1 MASLAA
7 RIKDDNTCGPDY
19 RAQNPLVLQ
28 AYNGLLAYPLLYK
41 AGCLQDN
48 SSSSSS
54 PSNSS
59 LGGGGGDESA
69 GNNSAG
75 GYCFASAITNAL
87 SPSDSYIYYLPLG
100 VSLPG
105 GARTSCSQC
114 LKDTMAVF
122 RQGAR
127 DANQPVSATYVDA
140 AQQIDLGCGP
150 VFVNAT
156 VPEKA
161 GKSGAGRGGM
171 DGRVGMW
178 GVGVAVVVAV
188 VVGGVL

>member
-7 RIKDDNTCGPDY
+7 QIKADSTCGPDY

-48 SSSSSS
+48 SSSPSSS
-54 PSNSS
+54 SSSNSS
-59 LGGGGGDESA
+59 GSGSDGSS
-69 GNNSAG
+69 GNSG

-105 GARTSCSQC
+105 GARPSCNQC

-122 RQGAR
+122 QQGAR

-150 VFVNAT
+150 AFVNVT
-156 VPEKA
+156 VPVKA
-161 GKSGAGRGGM
+161 GKSGTGRARGV
-171 DGRVGMW
+171 DARVGMW
-178 GVGVAVVVAV
+178 GLAVGVAAVVAV
-188 VVGGVL
+188 MVGGL